1 MPQSLF
7 CEEYAPEPNLSE
19 VCPRAYSVRR
29 MQQSLICQKYAR
41 AYSVRRMQRSLTCE
55 EYALYYHARAEAQAE
70 HLRAGGAPDPL
81 DPLPFVG
88 MLGMCL

>member
-7 CEEYAPEPNLSE
+7 CEENAAEPNLSE
-19 VCPRAYSVRR
+19 VCPRAYSVKR
-29 MQQSLICQKYAR
+29 MQQ
-41 AYSVRRMQRSLTCE
+41 SLTCE
-55 EYALYYHARAEAQAE
+55 EYALYYYARAEAQAE
-70 HLRAGGAPDPL
+70 HLRAGGVPDPL